1 MNAAIF
7 LAWIKSIKWNPYDR
21 RRLPNS
27 VCFLDNVNYQHMTAV
42 LSYLRRLGVKVI
54 HNARYNPRSAAIEA
68 AFGEMKKYVKYH
80 IPLWLW
86 NHNPKAALRIAMRSV
101 SSENAR
107 AYFRASV
114 SKGHPFDEVVDEAVG

>member
-1 MNAAIF
+1 MKRDNYP
-7 LAWIKSIKWNPYDR
+7 LGYSD
-21 RRLPNS
+21 RLPNS
-27 VCFLDNVNYQHMTAV
+27 VCFLDNVNYQHMPAV

-86 NHNPKAALRIAMRSV
+86 NRNPEAALRIAMRSI

-107 AYFRASV
+107 AYFRAACPAGMRRFDQYV
-114 SKGHPFDEVVDEAVG
+114 RLRAFDEFC